1 MAKVSYANLKLK
13 RNDNVNTFKI
23 GETVVE
29 VKQYLPLEDKYDLI
43 EVALQEAK
51 ANGVA
56 LNPLLLD
63 AYFYLNV
70 VFMYTNISFT
80 DKQRE
85 NLFKLYDVL
94 ESNGIISATIE
105 QIPEDEFDYLYDAYE
120 EAVENAKAKENS
132 IGGMISNFIEE
143 LPKNAEKAAALIEG
157 FDKEQFQEVIKFAAA
172 ANGGTPVNSLTVV
185 E

>member
-13 RNDNVNTFKI
+13 RNDAVNTFNL
-23 GETVVE
+23 GETVIE

-43 EVALQEAK
+43 SVALQEAREGGD
-51 ANGVA
+51 AY
-56 LNPLLLD
+56 NPLLLD
-63 AYFYLNV
+63 AYFYLNI

-94 ESNGIISATIE
+94 ESNGIISKTIE
-105 QIPEDEFDYLYDAYE
+105 QIPEDEFDYLFEAYE
-120 EAVENAKAKENS
+120 DAIEDAKTKANS
-132 IGGMISNFIEE
+132 VVGMISNFITE
-143 LPKNAEKAAALIEG
+143 LPKNAETAAKLIEG
-157 FDKEQFQEVIKFAAA
+157 FDKEQFQEVIRFAAA

>member
-1 MAKVSYANLKLK
+1 MAKVSFTNLKLK
-13 RNDNVNTFKI
+13 RNDKVNTFNI

-51 ANGVA
+51 SNGIT

-63 AYFYLNV
+63 AYFYLNI

-85 NLFKLYDVL
+85 NLFKLYDIL
-94 ESNGIISATIE
+94 ESNGIITAAIE
-105 QIPEDEFDYLYDAYE
+105 QIPEAEFNYLFTAYE
-120 EAVENAKAKENS
+120 EAVERAKDKENS
-132 IGGMISNFIEE
+132 IGGIINNFIEE
-143 LPKNAEKAAALIEG
+143 LPKNAEKAAALIDG
-157 FDKEQFQEVIKFAAA
+157 FDKEQFQEVIRFATA
-172 ANGGTPVNSLTVV
+172 ANGGTPINSLIVA

>member
-1 MAKVSYANLKLK
+1 MAKVSFTNLKLK
-13 RNDNVNTFKI
+13 RNDKVNTFNI

-85 NLFKLYDVL
+85 NLFKLYDIL
-94 ESNGIISATIE
+94 ESNGIITAAIE
-105 QIPEDEFDYLYDAYE
+105 QIPEDEFDYLFTAYE

-132 IGGMISNFIEE
+132 VGGMISNFIEE

-157 FDKEQFQEVIKFAAA
+157 FDKEQFQE
-172 ANGGTPVNSLTVV
+172 
-185 E
+185 EC